1 MYKINQLKLILF
13 LWLAVALTNCF
24 AQERRLILTEDF
36 QNLSSPNFI
45 DLSKLHLWG
54 PYAEPTSCFEVGEK
68 EDREGLRF
76 NSIRLKQE
84 ALPFTNFSRVDG
96 LKTAQALDFRFP
108 FLFDRNLDTLI
119 IEVDILH
126 DTVRSSGESGRMVL
140 TVLHEYPEGGPALQD
155 IDSVDKPHAF
165 GRPSYNTR
173 IMSKNQVMNNDLAGV
188 LMYGGGNER
197 EGEVEIFRRNNDAW
211 WLPGF
216 STEAG
221 GFTPGSRAP
230 YPFGG
235 AAQLRNNGIA
245 SATHWVRFTWEI
257 SPRFLKLF
265 HRKASD
271 PESSNRL
278 ALYLYTP
285 EYNENN
291 PEETLDSLRSHYNS
305 NISALPTLYNYF
317 GNFKAFRI
325 FWAGGVNASVANLN
339 IRGQGP
345 TVISGFNNATSLQS
359 FKAYPNPSKGV
370 VNIECVGEFSSFE
383 VIDLLGKTVASKQ
396 INEASNRTTF
406 HDLKSGIY
414 ILVGKT
420 NSGKVTS
427 QKIVVN

>member
-36 QNLSSPNFI
+36 QNLLSPNFI

-54 PYAEPTSCFEVGEK
+54 PYAEPTSCFEVGEVQD
-68 EDREGLRF
+68 EEGLSF
-76 NSIRLKQE
+76 NAIKIKDG
-84 ALPFTNFSRVDG
+84 ALPFVNYTRADG
-96 LKTAQALDFRFP
+96 LKTAQALDFRLP
-108 FLFDRNLDTLI
+108 FLFDRTQDTLI
-119 IEVDILH
+119 IEVDMLSA
-126 DTVRSSGESGRMVL
+126 TVGNSGEAGRMVL
-140 TVLHEYPEGGPALQD
+140 TLMHEYPEGGPMMQD
-155 IDSVDKPHAF
+155 IDSVNKAHAF

-173 IMSKNQVMNNDLAGV
+173 IMNKNQVTNNNLAGV
-188 LMYGGGNER
+188 MMYGGGHDR

-245 SATHWVRFTWEI
+245 SATHWVRFTWEV

-265 HRKASD
+265 HRKASE
-271 PESSNRL
+271 PETANRL
-278 ALYLYTP
+278 AMYLFTP
-285 EYNENN
+285 EYDANN
-291 PEETLDSLRSHYNS
+291 PLEALDALRAHYSS

-370 VNIECVGEFSSFE
+370 VYIECAGEFSSFE
-383 VIDLLGKTVASKQ
+383 VIDTLGKTVASKQ
-396 INEASNRTTF
+396 INEASIRTTF

-420 NSGKVTS
+420 YSGKVTS